1 MIDKCDVAAH
11 KTLKGE
17 LVACE
22 VCEKDNIG
30 FYHCLVKI
38 KDQFICM
45 LGINK
50 YNKFIILASDI
61 YTTNDL
67 VDMIEFDNDD
77 DNFIRFKITNNKE
90 PFKNIFRVC

>member
-1 MIDKCDVAAH
+1 MNIRMLNKCDVAAY
-11 KTLKGE
+11 KKLKGE

-38 KDQFICM
+38 KDRFISM

-50 YNKFIILASDI
+50 DNKFIIIASDI

-67 VDMIEFDNDD
+67 VDLVQFND
-77 DNFIRFKITNNKE
+77 DNFITFKIKE
-90 PFKNIFRVC
+90 PFKNIFRIC